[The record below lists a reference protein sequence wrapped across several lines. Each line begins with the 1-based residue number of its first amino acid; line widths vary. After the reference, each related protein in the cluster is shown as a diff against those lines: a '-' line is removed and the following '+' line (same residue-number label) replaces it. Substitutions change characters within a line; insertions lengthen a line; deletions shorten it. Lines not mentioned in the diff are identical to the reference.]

1 MFSFGLWCKIAAC
14 KPEMLFVD
22 GSIGKLMAVRQSSP
36 VVKVYRHGYHRHI
49 KHDHVYALRLTSSS
63 EWVSLP
69 WYSLVQTRELPPQ
82 TYYIP
87 ERLPQES
94 PLPEVRHV
102 DDPDVL
108 RGLFQL
114 PDGRRSEIP
123 A

>member
-1 MFSFGLWCKIAAC
+1 
-14 KPEMLFVD
+14 MLFVD

-69 WYSLVQTRELPPQ
+69 WYPLVQTRELPPQ

-94 PLPEVRHV
+94 PLPEVRQV